1 MRFRKIENQAGY
13 APGNPDSGS
22 STVNTAMIFD
32 YDMLLQ
38 NYDISLDVEN
48 GFHDDVEEEE
58 KSIIVQAPPSIFS
71 DVQEDE

>member
-1 MRFRKIENQAGY
+1 
-13 APGNPDSGS
+13 
-22 STVNTAMIFD
+22 MIFD